1 MVRMRVC
8 VYVCTQR
15 ETIPPVLFLCTVVAQ
30 QGPLLVA
37 ALLLCVNSEVCMQ
50 NANVVLS

>member
-1 MVRMRVC
+1 MVRMC
-8 VYVCTQR
+8 VYACTQR
-15 ETIPPVLFLCTVVAQ
+15 ETIPAVIFLCTVVAQ
-30 QGPLLVA
+30 QGLLLVA